1 MTMLIAY
8 GRGPNFHLPEVH
20 FYASSPAQTAID
32 PSTLTAS
39 FTLMSNN
46 KRNIFFLGGVG
57 GGVRLNLIHTEPL
70 IGWDVFPVLSDW
82 QTTTDLPSMT
92 VTKRWDCPVAS
103 EVRMPYSRRISPWI
117 SRSLLAFCSGNQ
129 FSRPAQHALSQLTLH
144 QFCTTRILSTHDKFC
159 TTPSH
164 NSHHTS
170 SAQRAS
176 CQLMTSSAQHPVT
189 THITPVLHNAHPV
202 NSWQVLHNT
211 QSQLTSHQFCTVII
225 MDSFMCCISKLEHL
239 AHYKGK
245 NKTQSRQTSTSTG
258 THTSTN
264 LTTALA
270 EHPAVCSLMS
280 FHCIYFLILFKWNQL
295 FSFYWNM
302 ASLQPN
308 SIITGW

>member
-1 MTMLIAY
+1 
-8 GRGPNFHLPEVH
+8 
-20 FYASSPAQTAID
+20 
-32 PSTLTAS
+32 
-39 FTLMSNN
+39 
-46 KRNIFFLGGVG
+46 
-57 GGVRLNLIHTEPL
+57 
-70 IGWDVFPVLSDW
+70 
-82 QTTTDLPSMT
+82 
-92 VTKRWDCPVAS
+92 
-103 EVRMPYSRRISPWI
+103 MPYSRRISPWI

-144 QFCTTRILSTHDKFC
+144 QFCTTRILSTHEKFC

-170 SAQRAS
+170 SAQHTS
-176 CQLMTSSAQHPVT
+176 CQLMT
-189 THITPVLHNAHPV
+189 
-202 NSWQVLHNT
+202 VLHNT
-211 QSQLTSHQFCTVII
+211 QSQLTSQHFYTVII

-239 AHYKGK
+239 AHYKGQ